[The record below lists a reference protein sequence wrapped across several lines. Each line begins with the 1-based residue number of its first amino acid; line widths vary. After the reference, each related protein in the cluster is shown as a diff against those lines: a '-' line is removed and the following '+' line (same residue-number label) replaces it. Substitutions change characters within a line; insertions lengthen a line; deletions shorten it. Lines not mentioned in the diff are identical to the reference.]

1 MKTIEQKTKEVKD
14 YVNNASQHLFI
25 SDDTTLFKIIP
36 YTKDGVDYC
45 AKIMINTKTKKVG
58 VSTVKLNM
66 LKGELKHVLFPTYVK
81 TKSIPYFKRMR
92 EIIAK
97 VTIVEGVVTIPD
109 IEKEIAE
116 LELV

>member
-1 MKTIEQKTKEVKD
+1 MKTLEQKAKEVKN

-36 YTKDGVDYC
+36 YTKDGIDYC
-45 AKIMINTKTKKVG
+45 AKIMINTKTKKVA
-58 VSTVKLNM
+58 VKSVRTNM
-66 LKGELKHVLFPTYVK
+66 IKGELKHELFPTYVK
-81 TKSIPYFKRMR
+81 TKSIPYFKKMR

-97 VTIVEGVVTIPD
+97 ITIVDRVVIIPEL
-109 IEKEIAE
+109 EKEIAE

>member
-1 MKTIEQKTKEVKD
+1 MKTIEQKAKEVKD

-36 YTKDGVDYC
+36 YIKDGVDYC

-58 VSTVKLNM
+58 VKSVKTNM
-66 LKGELKHVLFPTYVK
+66 LKGELKHELFPTYVK
-81 TKSIPYFKRMR
+81 TKSIPYFKKMR

-97 VTIVEGVVTIPD
+97 VTIHNGMISIPD
-109 IEKEIAE
+109 IEKEITE

>member
-1 MKTIEQKTKEVKD
+1 MKTIEQKAKEVKD

-36 YTKDGVDYC
+36 YTKDGIDYC
-45 AKIMINTKTKKVG
+45 AKIMINTKTKKVA
-58 VSTVKLNM
+58 VKSVRTNM
-66 LKGELKHVLFPTYVK
+66 IKGELKHELFPTYVK
-81 TKSIPYFKRMR
+81 TKSIPYFKKMR

-97 VTIVEGVVTIPD
+97 VTIVDGMVTIPE

>member
-58 VSTVKLNM
+58 VNTVKLNM